1 MQAGIDEAGRG
12 PVLGPMVM
20 AGVICTSEQVTKLKA
35 LGVTDSK
42 LLSEIKREE
51 LFEQVK
57 EIVTDY
63 HVVSLSPK
71 DIDAKETRNISLNDL
86 EAEANITI
94 LKKINAKKAVVD
106 CPSTNPPAY
115 KAQLQKELV
124 GVELI
129 CEHKADLNYTEAAA
143 ASILAKVTRDRE
155 IEALKK
161 EIGIDF
167 GSGYPSD
174 PKTKTF
180 VTEHWNKY
188 PELFRK
194 TWKTYQNA
202 VSKSSQK
209 GLSDF

>member
-20 AGVICTSEQVTKLKA
+20 AGVICTEEQVTKLKA

-42 LLSEIKREE
+42 LLSEKKREE
-51 LFEQVK
+51 LFDQVK
-57 EIVTDY
+57 EIVTEY

-71 DIDAKETRNISLNDL
+71 QIDAKETRNISLNDL
-86 EAEANITI
+86 EAEATITI
-94 LKKINAKKAVVD
+94 LQKINAKKAVVD

-115 KAQLQKELV
+115 KAQLQEELP

-143 ASILAKVTRDRE
+143 ASILAKVTRDRD
-155 IEALKK
+155 IEKLKAK
-161 EIGIDF
+161 IGIDF

-174 PKTKTF
+174 PKTKAF
-180 VTEHWNKY
+180 VQNHWDTH

-202 VSKSSQK
+202 VANASQK
-209 GLSDF
+209 GLGDF